1 MSIRSF
7 ASRRSRFAEF
17 GEKDD
22 EMTVEEKNVL
32 NQTRKNT
39 TFNSHAPN
47 LSVEGPP
54 AALAKPL
61 RLGCA
66 ESKKGPAPLITVRPF
81 VREHTPGK
89 VNMVSPMRNG
99 EVVTSFA
106 ADSHEETGRGEA
118 QQQQQQQQQLP
129 LIISGKKEG
138 GESEIYSQTISTTSV
153 NERRDSSDN
162 NSSEESGVNSDHTDV
177 SSEGEM
183 ANGSR

>member
-1 MSIRSF
+1 MSL
-7 ASRRSRFAEF
+7 
-17 GEKDD
+17 
-22 EMTVEEKNVL
+22 EEKTVL

-47 LSVEGPP
+47 LSVEGPA
-54 AALAKPL
+54 AALLPKPL

-118 QQQQQQQQQLP
+118 QQEQQQQQQLP
-129 LIISGKKEG
+129 LIISSGGKREG
-138 GESEIYSQTISTTSV
+138 GETEIETSV
-153 NERRDSSDN
+153 IERRDSDN